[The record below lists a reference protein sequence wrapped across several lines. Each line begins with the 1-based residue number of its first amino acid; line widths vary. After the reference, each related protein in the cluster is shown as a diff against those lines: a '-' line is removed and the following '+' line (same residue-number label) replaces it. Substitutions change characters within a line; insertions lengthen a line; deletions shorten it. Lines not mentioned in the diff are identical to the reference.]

1 MKNIV
6 GMEKQDTAFPLSHF
20 CFLIS
25 AFRFLIS
32 ANVVIS
38 NVKEN
43 GLYSWYR
50 SLLAKT

>member
-6 GMEKQDTAFPLSHF
+6 KGMEKDTAFL
-20 CFLIS
+20 LS

-43 GLYSWYR
+43 GLYSCYR